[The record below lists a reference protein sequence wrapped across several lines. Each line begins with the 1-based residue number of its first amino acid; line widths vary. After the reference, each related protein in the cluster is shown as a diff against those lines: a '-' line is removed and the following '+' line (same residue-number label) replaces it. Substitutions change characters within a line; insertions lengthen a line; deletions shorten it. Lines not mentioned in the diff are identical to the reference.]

1 MWTIK
6 RFIFLYRKTENKKN
20 WKCRYTKSVGT
31 LIMNKKI
38 LTSTI
43 VLMTLG
49 VFVVPTTSTVY
60 AATNPSSEIELQNTT
75 EEDASIGNIESINS
89 YTDAANQYLTINDG
103 VYILDKKAKDIMT
116 SNDYLLLS
124 DIVNSLNNPY
134 GIQAKARANTFRLT
148 LSNKQ
153 AKSLVYNLGKTTGVA
168 GIVAIIAGLGGVTAI
183 VGAAVAAGGITAGGL
198 ANQINYR
205 NNGKGVTLDV
215 GFTGI
220 TVKSR

>member
-1 MWTIK
+1 MKVLKK
-6 RFIFLYRKTENKKN
+6 RRVLLCEPLKDLFFYIERLKK
-20 WKCRYTKSVGT
+20 KIESVGT

-49 VFVVPTTSTVY
+49 VFVVPTASTVY
-60 AATNPSSEIELQNTT
+60 AETNPSSEIELQNTT

-103 VYILDKKAKDIMT
+103 VYNLDEKAKDIMT
-116 SNDYLLLS
+116 SNDYLLLR

-134 GIQAKARANTFRLT
+134 GIQAKAKANTFRLT

-183 VGAAVAAGGITAGGL
+183 AGAAVAAGGITAGGL
-198 ANQINYR
+198 ANQ
-205 NNGKGVTLDV
+205 L
-215 GFTGI
+215 
-220 TVKSR
+220 SQ